1 MICLGYMLIEIRG
14 MQQDTTSM
22 IAVAVTVLIVN
33 ITGGQ
38 IIEGL
43 TDYQKSILRSK
54 YVRWFAILA
63 VVYAA
68 LNNIWMALIV
78 GGFAIVSLDYLLNE
92 NSRYYLFRR
101 YEQGKLKTIGT
112 DAVKSWNVS

>member
-1 MICLGYMLIEIRG
+1 

-22 IAVAVTVLIVN
+22 VVVAVTVLIAN

-43 TDYQKSILRSK
+43 TDYQKSVLRSK

-63 VVYAA
+63 VLYVA
-68 LNNIWMALIV
+68 LNNIWLTLIV
-78 GGFAIVSLDYLLNE
+78 GVGAIISLDYLLNE

-101 YEQGKLKTIGT
+101 YEQGQLKTIGT
-112 DAVKSWNVS
+112 DAAQSWYS